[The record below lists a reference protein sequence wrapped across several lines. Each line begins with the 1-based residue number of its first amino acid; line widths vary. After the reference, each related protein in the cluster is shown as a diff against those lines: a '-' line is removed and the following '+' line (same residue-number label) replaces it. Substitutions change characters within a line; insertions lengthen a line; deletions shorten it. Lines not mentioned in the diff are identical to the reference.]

1 MNTGYVALLR
11 GINVGGNKK
20 VGMEELKKTFS
31 SLGFKN
37 VQTILNSGNVVF
49 GTDSLNLTSAQNLIE
64 ETLEKTFG
72 FKIPVLLR
80 TAIEIKKLI
89 DSDPFKN
96 IPVTTQSR
104 LYITFLP
111 AGSEGKSL
119 VSSEN
124 DLKIVQITQSEV
136 RSFLTISSHKTTT
149 DMMKLFE
156 KTWGTDITTRNWN
169 TIVRIG
175 KVLLPF

>member
-1 MNTGYVALLR
+1 MFYIAFLR

-80 TAIEIKKLI
+80 TAIDIKKLI

-96 IPVTTQSR
+96 IPVTTQTR
-104 LYITFLP
+104 LYVTFLP
-111 AGSEGKSL
+111 AGKSL
-119 VSSEN
+119 ISSGN
-124 DLKIVQITQSEV
+124 DLKIVQITHSEV
-136 RSFLTISSHKTTT
+136 CSFLIISSHKTTT

-156 KTWGTDITTRNWN
+156 KTWGTSITTRNWN